1 MARAFQ
7 QGDEPVRGY
16 RLVKFLGKGGYGDVW
31 QASGPGG
38 TEVAFKIIKL
48 KDKPGFTDLRS
59 VELIKKIR
67 HPNLCPILAMWI
79 RDDEGYVSANDA
91 RKKDRPSNNP
101 FSPAASTHTLGDFS
115 LDIKSEQP
123 EALYVAMGLGEKS
136 LLDRLKECQA
146 QGETGIPSVE
156 LIGYLDDAARA
167 IDHLNAPKHD
177 LGKGLRSLPHCD
189 IKPQNILIVGG
200 AVQVCDYGLSHV
212 LGELRNSSHPGVS
225 IGFTSPEM
233 LETGVPS
240 PFSDQYSLAIT
251 YYFLRTGAL
260 PFSMNETNVILT
272 EALEGR
278 LDLSQLSTAE
288 QQVIRRAASRRPEAR
303 YANCQDLAR
312 ELRRAIERAGS
323 VQQDNLVIEPNREIV
338 PGHKLVSLLG
348 RGAYGEVWEAQAPGR
363 VPIALKIIK
372 DLDRVGGR
380 GKQEYR
386 ALEIIQN
393 IHHNSLMELRAY
405 WLLDRHGQ
413 PIPDELRGHAGS
425 PTPATLVIA
434 TRLADRNLTQVL
446 EKYQEEGKPGIPAQE
461 LLGYMKQV
469 AQALDYLNQPRHKL
483 GDRLVSIQHRDV
495 KPDNIMLANDVV
507 KLTDF
512 GLAKVLETENIVA
525 EIKQDSVGFTFHYA
539 APEVLRGKVTRWSDQ
554 YSMAIT
560 YYQLRT
566 GELPYGPDCSAYDQM
581 MRQLEG
587 QLDLD
592 RLLKAERTVLARAT
606 SVLPEERFESCQA
619 FINALVKAVPANG
632 ELMHSVEEDGFE
644 LDDAPPVP
652 SPARKVEP
660 SQVEDKRPVTKT
672 RDEHTTMPV
681 MLHPHEVYPAPLKTP
696 SEVDAN
702 LDTQPEIRPSVQ
714 YAEEAES
721 VQPLA
726 SKSSLRRILLPLAGF
741 FAVGIGMALLV
752 NQLLTKHE
760 ETTLAQST
768 QPVIETQVID
778 RNSIGEF
785 VGPHYEEPK
794 IEPTTNV
801 TTNKTPEIMAT
812 NNVQPAPPITKPPEL
827 LTPVPVA
834 TKPVPA
840 PSPIFVLGKNIQD
853 PGFPSFLQ
861 TRLDSVIAN
870 ANQPV
875 VFSRNYRELEQVPAN
890 AYSSKLF
897 AFRAEC
903 MMEGEN
909 KNLQQ
914 ADHWLKQVH
923 ALNAPTAYTHYVQA
937 RFWQEMNDS
946 KRAVAALEESLK
958 RDISLTGF
966 RRERALAIFEKAAES
981 VHYVTDVQA
990 LNAQVAAPFPAWLIT
1005 AERFTGKNSSSSM
1018 MLSLLS
1024 AIHHPVPKH
1033 PDELQPL
1040 LTSPWH
1046 DEILKMPQGPVLLT
1060 SIKLKQAEA
1069 AQQAKLNDQAI
1080 DYYAQ
1085 TWQFVKT
1092 HRATFEATSPL
1103 VLYERILRP
1112 AQQVAASTRLK
1123 SNQHASLAAIYAA
1136 QGELIFET
1144 PYENWP
1150 DLGNKLAL
1158 RVAADAYGQAI
1169 KLFPGSGRTK
1179 AEYLTGQGQCLNRLG
1194 SLAVTDIA
1202 AITANAS
1209 AATQADST
1217 YAGGWNLMGIAR
1229 YYQLA
1234 QGNNEAELRQTLT
1247 DSIAA
1252 YDKAIQLAE
1261 AVNPR
1266 DRVLAIY
1273 RSNRSLAKSML
1284 GDFTPPAE
1292 NQRQQM
1298 YQDAINDAL
1307 QATELDK
1314 TYEAAWESLG
1324 QARERLAEMLT
1335 GTPAQTIFESA
1346 VSAYRKQLE
1355 ARPSMATGHAYLGR
1369 CLLRWAM
1376 QDKNNPARLE
1386 QAFASLQ
1393 KAIKLDADLAES
1405 HFWLGRYYLIKND
1418 TGRAVEAFYQA
1429 TQHTSLGRNY
1439 LNQSIALLQTQPLV
1453 LGPLLNRYIPA
1464 DRTQCSLVHA
1474 SPLIVRSNLI
1484 RRSVTPTT
1492 PWEEVRKQLENSLQ
1506 DAQTALRIIPAQQAK
1521 MQADALEASATA
1533 NLVLFARAGADQ
1545 GKADYRKASM
1555 NDIRALL
1562 KTKQTTAGSW
1572 ELASYQARF
1581 LDQDAID
1588 AGEEQAKALRQ
1599 EAIEALDVALA
1610 QAPQEQRDQL
1620 RRLRNDIQSRLR

>member
-1 MARAFQ
+1 MPRAFQ

-101 FSPAASTHTLGDFS
+101 FSPAASTHTLGEFS
-115 LDIKSEQP
+115 LDIKAEQP

-146 QGETGIPSVE
+146 QGEAGIPSVE
-156 LIGYLDDAARA
+156 LISYFEDASRA
-167 IDHLNAPKHD
+167 IDHLNAAKHD

-240 PFSDQYSLAIT
+240 PYSDQYSLAIT

-303 YANCQDLAR
+303 FANCQDLAR

-386 ALEIIQN
+386 ALEIIQH

-434 TRLADRNLTQVL
+434 TRLADRNLTQVM

-483 GDRLVSIQHRDV
+483 GYRLVSIQHRDV

-566 GELPYGPDCSAYDQM
+566 GQLPYGPDCSAYDQM

-587 QLDLD
+587 QLDLE
-592 RLLKAERTVLARAT
+592 RLLKAERMVITRAT

-632 ELMHSVEEDGFE
+632 ELMHSVEEDGFD
-644 LDDAPPVP
+644 LDDAPP
-652 SPARKVEP
+652 PAPPERKAEPVEK
-660 SQVEDKRPVTKT
+660 ELARPAVKT

-681 MLHPHEVYPAPLKTP
+681 MLQPQEVYPAPLKTP

-702 LDTQPEIRPSVQ
+702 LDTQPEIRPVTQGATEQETVQ
-714 YAEEAES
+714 TVNEKG
-721 VQPLA
+721 PLR
-726 SKSSLRRILLPLAGF
+726 KILIPLAGV

-752 NQLLTKHE
+752 NQLLDKSSVSSI
-760 ETTLAQST
+760 AQAT
-768 QPVIETQVID
+768 QPALATNVID
-778 RNSIGEF
+778 RNRTGEF
-785 VGPHYEEPK
+785 VGPLYVEEK
-794 IEPTTNV
+794 IDPSTNV
-801 TTNKTPEIMAT
+801 TTNKTPDIIAT
-812 NNVQPAPPITKPPEL
+812 NNQQPAPPITKPPEL
-827 LTPVPVA
+827 LAPPPVA
-834 TKPVPA
+834 TKPIPVPT
-840 PSPIFVLGKNIQD
+840 PVFVLGKNIQE

-861 TRLDSVIAN
+861 ARLDSVIAN

-875 VFSRNYRELEQVPAN
+875 IFSKNYRELEQVPAS

-914 ADHWLKQVH
+914 ADHWLKQMN

-937 RFWQEMNDS
+937 RFWQEMNDP
-946 KRAVAALEESLK
+946 KRAVTALEESLK

-966 RRERALAIFEKAAES
+966 RRDRALTIFEKAAER
-981 VHYVTDVQA
+981 VNYVTDVQA
-990 LNAQVAAPFPAWLIT
+990 LSAQVAAPIPAWLPT
-1005 AERFTGKNSSSSM
+1005 AERFIGKNTSHL
-1018 MLSLLS
+1018 MLSLLA
-1024 AIHHPVPKH
+1024 AIQNPIPKH

-1040 LTSPWH
+1040 LTSPWQ

-1060 SIKLKQAEA
+1060 SLKLKQAES
-1069 AQQAKLNDQAI
+1069 AQRSKLNDQAI

-1085 TWQFVKT
+1085 TWQFIKA
-1092 HRATFEATSPL
+1092 HRTMFEATSPL
-1103 VLYERILRP
+1103 TLYERILRP
-1112 AQQVAASTRLK
+1112 AQQLAATTKLK
-1123 SNQHASLAAIYAA
+1123 SGQHAQLATIYAA
-1136 QGELIFET
+1136 QGELIFDT

-1150 DLGNKLAL
+1150 ELGNKPAL
-1158 RVAADAYGQAI
+1158 RVAADAYGQAL
-1169 KLFPGSGRTK
+1169 KLYPGSGRTR
-1179 AEYLTGQGQCLNRLG
+1179 AEYLTGQGQCLNRLW
-1194 SLAVTDIA
+1194 SLSAADIA
-1202 AITANAS
+1202 AITTNAN
-1209 AATQADST
+1209 AATQADPT
-1217 YAGGWNLMGIAR
+1217 FAGGWNLMGIAR

-1234 QGNNEAELRQTLT
+1234 QGNNETELRQTLN

-1252 YDKAIQLAE
+1252 YDKAIQIAE
-1261 AVNPR
+1261 SVNPR

-1284 GDFTPPAE
+1284 GDYTPIAE

-1307 QATELDK
+1307 QATQLDK
-1314 TYEAAWESLG
+1314 NYEAAWESLG
-1324 QARERLAEMLT
+1324 QARERLAVLL
-1335 GTPAQTIFESA
+1335 GGAAAQTIFESA
-1346 VSAYRKQLE
+1346 TSAYRQQLE

-1369 CLLRWAM
+1369 CLLRWALN
-1376 QDKNNPARLE
+1376 DKNDAARLE
-1386 QAFASLQ
+1386 QSFSALQ
-1393 KAIKLDADLAES
+1393 KAIKLDPDLAEAQ
-1405 HFWLGRYYLIKND
+1405 FWLGRYYLIKND
-1418 TGRAVEAFYQA
+1418 AGRAVEAFYQA
-1429 TQHTSLGRNY
+1429 TQHASLGSN
-1439 LNQSIALLQTQPLV
+1439 LLSQAISLLQDQPLV
-1453 LGPLLNRYIPA
+1453 LVPLLNRYIPA
-1464 DRTQCSLVHA
+1464 DRAQCTLSHA

-1484 RRSVTPTT
+1484 RRSITQAT
-1492 PWEEVRKQLENSLQ
+1492 PWEEVQKQLHNSRL
-1506 DAQTALRIIPAQQAK
+1506 DAQTALRLLSAQQVK

-1545 GKADYRKASM
+1545 GKADYRRATM

-1562 KTKQTTAGSW
+1562 KTKQVTNGSW

-1599 EAIEALDVALA
+1599 EAIEALDVALV
-1610 QAPQEQRDQL
+1610 QAPQDQRDPL